1 MLDWNLPITQ
11 LPLEVSFDDLPPLAR
26 ELVRRNVKLR
36 QQLQFAE
43 AALRLENPESIKA
56 ELDAA
61 RQRIRSLED
70 ALKEL
75 EQRIE
80 EG

>member
-1 MLDWNLPITQ
+1 
-11 LPLEVSFDDLPPLAR
+11 
-26 ELVRRNVKLR
+26 VKLR